1 MSIDAATIARHADS
15 VHALAMRLSPTDGED
30 LAQSALL
37 KAWRHRDT
45 FRPGADPAPWLRS
58 ILVRVFLSHVT
69 STRLRA
75 AAYERL
81 GPEIRTTAQASG
93 GGFSEATRAAAQG
106 HHGEQRLE
114 LSVLRERIE
123 CALTMVSEE
132 HEEMLRLVDLAGCS
146 YKEAAAKTGVPI
158 GTVMSRLHRAR
169 RAAAAE
175 LRRIESSMQ

>member
-1 MSIDAATIARHADS
+1 MTIDATTLTRHAPA
-15 VHALAMRLSPTDGED
+15 VRALALRLSPIDGED

-69 STRLRA
+69 SARLRA
-75 AAYERL
+75 AAYDRL
-81 GPEIRTTAQASG
+81 APEIRTTAQASG

-123 CALTMVSEE
+123 CALTRVSEE
-132 HEEMLRLVDLAGCS
+132 HEEMLRLVDLGGAS
-146 YKEAAAKTGVPI
+146 YKEAATKIGVPL